1 LPDGSLFTHP
11 GILLPESQNHI
22 FYDVAEDI
30 FFGQQDLCDVQV
42 GLTGTFALLMGFAFG
57 YPPLFDTQAGE
68 TGVGVFGLMDIG
80 SNNGQGV
87 IPAPPTAWTRLRL
100 GWESSVELEG
110 DITLAARHLVQGQIG
125 RISLS
130 TDEYL
135 LVENRLNW
143 VLPGV
148 DMDSL
153 RFRNALESDGGFG
166 LTLPHYFDYLVDST
180 GVGTAASGVITT
192 VPNYDMGLP
201 GSGLLIWHVDDSRIG
216 PTAGGINND
225 RNARAV
231 ALVEADGAVDIG
243 FPTTALIN
251 DPVQGWRW
259 DLWYAGNEAFFVAN
273 PDRRANNPLG
283 LLSLDYDTFPST
295 ALNSGAAS
303 GVALVNIGPAGPMLN
318 LTVEDAVNVTR
329 LPEGSRLLGYNGQ
342 DYIYALGDSLWLG
355 DQPVAALSDSVH
367 PLIISEH
374 DAVLNPGEGFWG
386 LTLKNPGYLAQRF
399 LPGGSLE
406 FSLVDTVQVAAS
418 VTVPSV
424 YPYFDAGK
432 LTIWVEH
439 DPVPP
444 PPDTTLIRYLPS
456 PLPVIDPNPYLQ
468 LSEGDIDGD
477 GTDEEVVVDVRPPGT
492 LTVSNANRIVLD
504 GFPVEGDF
512 KGVVLMANLTG
523 DIRPELVVVEGGDLA
538 IYSPEGQLLS
548 RLGLHTTPGELFL
561 LQTSDGRRV
570 ALANGDRLHWFEPDE
585 QNPQW
590 VTPQGRH
597 SRSRTS
603 LNDGIV
609 KVAQPQVLDKAR
621 VYNYPNPVTGGRTRI
636 RFYTGEADRATIRI
650 YTVDGLPVD
659 QVELT
664 DLATNGY
671 NEWLWEVGDNPS
683 GLYYAVVEVQGAE
696 KVSALVKIAVVR

>member
-1 LPDGSLFTHP
+1 MHQHKIPHGQRCGIFSTLSWWPLILSVSWAGQALPRLAIPPPASHASAGLAMPTDNITILALRVAFALDDNVSTTGDGHFLTTVETAFCDGFLVDKPPHDVPYFEDQLLAVANYFEQVSRGQVTFNLPGSLVYPPGGEPIVLDRSMASYRPVADDDSSDGLLVQLLAESLAGATKAGVDPMAYDMVVVFHAGLGQDFTYPGLDPTPLDIPSAFIDGDMIRAALDTTGIPLPDGSLFTHP

-110 DITLAARHLVQGQIG
+110 DITLAARHLGEGRIG

-180 GVGTAASGVITT
+180 GVDTATSGVITT

-318 LTVEDAVNVTR
+318 LTVEDEVNVTR

-355 DQPVAALSDSVH
+355 HQPVAALSDSIL
-367 PLIISEH
+367 PIIISEH

-406 FSLVDTVQVAAS
+406 FSLADTVQ
-418 VTVPSV
+418 
-424 YPYFDAGK
+424 
-432 LTIWVEH
+432 
-439 DPVPP
+439 
-444 PPDTTLIRYLPS
+444 
-456 PLPVIDPNPYLQ
+456 
-468 LSEGDIDGD
+468 
-477 GTDEEVVVDVRPPGT
+477 
-492 LTVSNANRIVLD
+492 
-504 GFPVEGDF
+504 
-512 KGVVLMANLTG
+512 
-523 DIRPELVVVEGGDLA
+523 LA
-538 IYSPEGQLLS
+538 
-548 RLGLHTTPGELFL
+548 
-561 LQTSDGRRV
+561 
-570 ALANGDRLHWFEPDE
+570 
-585 QNPQW
+585 
-590 VTPQGRH
+590 
-597 SRSRTS
+597 
-603 LNDGIV
+603 
-609 KVAQPQVLDKAR
+609 
-621 VYNYPNPVTGGRTRI
+621 
-636 RFYTGEADRATIRI
+636 
-650 YTVDGLPVD
+650 
-659 QVELT
+659 
-664 DLATNGY
+664 
-671 NEWLWEVGDNPS
+671 
-683 GLYYAVVEVQGAE
+683 
-696 KVSALVKIAVVR
+696 